1 MLHSTKPTE
10 KMKKPHGNKPRKM
23 KETKLID
30 VSQRTEWVMLHMM
43 LHVMMNMTGDKRQ
56 WIMGRNMVLE
66 LLSRAFWPFNG
77 RRIVL
82 IDGEVDG

>member
-1 MLHSTKPTE
+1 
-10 KMKKPHGNKPRKM
+10 
-23 KETKLID
+23 
-30 VSQRTEWVMLHMM
+30 MLHMM

-56 WIMGRNMVLE
+56 RTMGRNMVLE